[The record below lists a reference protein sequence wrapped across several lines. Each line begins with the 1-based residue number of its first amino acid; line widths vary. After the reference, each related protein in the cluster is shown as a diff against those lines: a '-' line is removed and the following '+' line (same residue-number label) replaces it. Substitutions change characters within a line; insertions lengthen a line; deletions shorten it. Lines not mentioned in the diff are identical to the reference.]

1 MAVRT
6 GISPLDLL
14 KTPPTIL
21 AVMVRELWP
30 DTRTKG
36 AEAWQQLE
44 AMATD

>member
-30 DTRTKG
+30 DTKTTG
-36 AEAWQQLE
+36 GEAWQQLA
-44 AMATD
+44 AMATA